1 MQTILLKRL
10 TRNSAEKCAKIAK
23 KNLSETM
30 QPNKNIIKKII
41 IECVVI
47 NICYSLKSKHDI

>member
-23 KNLSETM
+23 KNWSETM
-30 QPNKNIIKKII
+30 QPNKNIIKKSLLNVSLLIYII
-41 IECVVI
+41 VKI
-47 NICYSLKSKHDI
+47 KT